1 MIHISQGRKASSYGQ
16 LYEYIT
22 KENELDSVPSHLIFK
37 HNVFGK
43 TKAEIEQEFI
53 TNEKNR
59 KLKRKGVNKL
69 YHEWIAFHDKDRDK
83 LSDKILEDFARQ
95 YFKIRNENALYVASV
110 HKDKDH
116 VHIHFLVSGTELSGK
131 SLRISRQEFNEVK
144 KAMQE
149 YQIVQ
154 YPQLQHSI
162 SDFDKTEKNVV
173 NSKEYKII
181 ERKGKSDKIILKEKL
196 ESIFS
201 KATSRKEWLE
211 SISQSELG
219 LYTRGKTQ
227 GVTFNERNYRLNTLG
242 FTEERLTKLDQI
254 EQSLQE
260 INTIRKDNKLEKEP
274 EKLTLENQE
283 EESNTT
289 EETLDP
295 NTQPPQVISNDSP
308 SKISKKNPIELEL

>member
-1 MIHISQGRKASSYGQ
+1 MLLKSLGRKASSYGQ
-16 LYEYIT
+16 LLEYIT
-22 KENELDSVPSHLIFK
+22 KEKEHDCVPSHLIFK
-37 HNVFGK
+37 HNVFGN

-53 TNEKNR
+53 ANEKNR
-59 KLKRKGVNKL
+59 KLIRKGVNKL
-69 YHEWIAFHDKDRDK
+69 YHELVAFHDKDREK
-83 LSDKILEDFARQ
+83 LSDNILENFARQ

-149 YQIVQ
+149 YQIAQ
-154 YPQLQHSI
+154 YPQLQYSI

-173 NSKEYKII
+173 NSKEYKVI
-181 ERKGKSDKIILKEKL
+181 ERKGKSDKQILKEKL
-196 ESIFS
+196 ETIFS
-201 KATSRKEWLE
+201 KATSRNEWLE

-242 FTEERLTKLDQI
+242 FTEERLSKLDQI

-260 INTIRKDNKLEKEP
+260 INSIRKDNKLEKEP
-274 EKLTLENQE
+274 EKPTLENQE
-283 EESNTT
+283 ESNSL
-289 EETLDP
+289 EREIREP
-295 NTQPPQVISNDSP
+295 NTEFLIIRQSI
-308 SKISKKNPIELEL
+308 KISKDIQEIIF